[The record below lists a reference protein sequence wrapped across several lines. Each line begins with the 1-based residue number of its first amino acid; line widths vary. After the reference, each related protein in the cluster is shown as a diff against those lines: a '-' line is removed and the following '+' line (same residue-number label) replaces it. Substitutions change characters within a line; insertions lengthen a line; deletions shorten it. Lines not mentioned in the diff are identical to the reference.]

1 MEFSGAMIGSWSDQ
15 VSLKEQPT
23 ISVHP
28 LRSKPGAE
36 PTTTVTLGI
45 FGSPAHLHIMD
56 TVHYIE
62 AQVQPKKKDTD
73 AYKKHIM
80 SI

>member
-1 MEFSGAMIGSWSDQ
+1 MEFSGAMVGSCSDQ
-15 VSLKEQPT
+15 VSLKVQPT

-28 LRSKPGAE
+28 LRSKPEAA
-36 PTTTVTLGI
+36 PTATVTLGI

-56 TVHYIE
+56 TAHYTE
-62 AQVQPKKKDTD
+62 AQVQPKKDTD
-73 AYKKHIM
+73 AYQKYIT